1 MTALAMDHG
10 GAKGG
15 DLMRRPTLVA
25 LAVCAAL
32 AAPSAQAHHS
42 GAMFDRTRTVT
53 VSGTVRELQ
62 WTSPH
67 CWLQVIAAGQPA
79 VEWSIEMGAPFE
91 LYRGGW
97 RPTILKPGDKVTV
110 VFNPVKDG
118 SNGGLYVSAVD
129 ADGQPIG
136 KAH

>member
-1 MTALAMDHG
+1 
-10 GAKGG
+10 
-15 DLMRRPTLVA
+15 MRFSVGLSGL
-25 LAVCAAL
+25 LAVL
-32 AAPSAQAHHS
+32 SIAAPAAAHHS
-42 GAMFDRTRTVT
+42 AAMFDRDRKVT

-67 CWLQVIAAGQPA
+67 CWLQVLAPSDAGP
-79 VEWSIEMGAPFE
+79 VEWSIEMGAPIE

-97 RPTILKPGDKVTV
+97 RPGILKAGDKITV
-110 VFNPVKDG
+110 VFNPTRDG
-118 SNGGLYVSAVD
+118 AKGGLFVSAVG